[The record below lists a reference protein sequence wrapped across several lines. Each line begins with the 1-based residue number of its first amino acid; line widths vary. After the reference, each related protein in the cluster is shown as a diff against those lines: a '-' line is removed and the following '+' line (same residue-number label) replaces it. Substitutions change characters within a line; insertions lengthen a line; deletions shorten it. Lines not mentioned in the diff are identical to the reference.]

1 MPLKDSVRVT
11 VDMSYPHLP
20 KDDEEREANEYKPID
35 KRKALRKM
43 FFIIGFPY
51 HQNNFF
57 CHFSKYIYKNHNLF

>member
-43 FFIIGFPY
+43 FFIIGFNVS
-51 HQNNFF
+51 HIIKTIF
-57 CHFSKYIYKNHNLF
+57 CHF